1 MLALQIL
8 VFVAGLAIVAWV
20 VETAIRTVVLPRRA
34 DALMTAIIFRS
45 VGGVFDWFA
54 NRRQRYEEAD
64 RILALQAPVTL
75 LALIVTWLVLVL
87 FGFSLMFW
95 AVDSASGYGAA
106 FKLSGSSLTT
116 LGFAPADTVVEQVLA
131 FTVAGMGLMLLTL
144 LITFLPSIYGAFSRR
159 EAKVALLE
167 VRAGSPPTAVEF
179 LIRYHRI
186 GWLDRLGDEWEAWEA
201 WFADI
206 EETHTTYPA
215 LPFFRSPQSDRHWV
229 IAAGTVLDA
238 ASLSVS
244 ALRDVPRAP
253 AGLAIRSGYIALR
266 RIASA
271 YGIQFDPDPAPTD
284 QVSIS
289 RQEFDAAY
297 DELAESGV
305 PMLDDRQQAW
315 LDYAGWRVNYDTVLL
330 ALAEMLHPPYAP
342 WTSDRSTPD
351 HLRPHL
357 PSIRRSRS
365 DRMKRSSS

>member
-1 MLALQIL
+1 MLVLQI
-8 VFVAGLAIVAWV
+8 VAFVAGLAIVAWV
-20 VETAIRTVVLPRRA
+20 LETAIRTVVLPRRA
-34 DALMTAIIFRS
+34 DVLMTAIIFRS
-45 VGGVFDWFA
+45 VGAIFVWFA
-54 NRRQRYEEAD
+54 NRRKRYEDLD

-75 LALIVTWLVLVL
+75 ITLVITWLVLVL

-95 AVDSASGYGAA
+95 AVDPDAGYGAA

-116 LGFAPADTVVEQVLA
+116 LGFADAGTVVEQVLA

-186 GWLDRLGDEWEAWEA
+186 GWLDRLGDEWEEWEA

-206 EETHTTYPA
+206 EESHTTYPA
-215 LPFFRSPQSDRHWV
+215 LPFFRSPQPDRHWV

-238 ASLSVS
+238 ASIS
-244 ALRDVPRAP
+244 ASTVRDVPRAP
-253 AGLAIRSGYIALR
+253 AGLVIRSGYIALR

-271 YGIQFDPDPAPTD
+271 YGIRYNPDPSPTD
-284 QVSIS
+284 PVSIT

-297 DELAESGV
+297 DQLAESGV
-305 PMLDDRQQAW
+305 PLLDDRDQAW
-315 LDYAGWRVNYDTVLL
+315 LDYAGWRVNYDSVLL

-342 WTSDRSTPD
+342 WTSDRSTTD

-357 PSIRRSRS
+357 PSIRRARR
-365 DRMKRSSS
+365 D